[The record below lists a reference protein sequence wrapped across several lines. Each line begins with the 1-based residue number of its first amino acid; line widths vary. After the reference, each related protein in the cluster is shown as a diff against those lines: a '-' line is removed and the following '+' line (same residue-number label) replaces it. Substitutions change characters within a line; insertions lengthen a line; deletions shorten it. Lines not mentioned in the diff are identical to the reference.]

1 MQATVKT
8 ATNVASANSTVNAT
22 NVASA
27 NNAKAAAKQLS
38 AKRISAIN
46 ARVISNA
53 TQRTQV
59 AQMFLIQRAKLN
71 KARASKANSSSST
84 YTAKTARYNSIFAN
98 VKCMHTLAAMCIL
111 HKCTQQQT
119 AAYFIQA
126 YALKNVT
133 NLQFI
138 AQRMQV
144 YLTHSKTLAIL
155 SKLQQQ
161 QAAATK

>member
-1 MQATVKT
+1 MQTT
-8 ATNVASANSTVNAT
+8 ANNASTTSKVNNSSNTT

-27 NNAKAAAKQLS
+27 NNTKAAAKQLS

-53 TQRTQV
+53 TQRTQI
-59 AQMFLIQRAKLN
+59 AQMFLLQRAKLN
-71 KARASKANSSSST
+71 KARIAKQSSNSSS

-155 SKLQQQ
+155 NKLQQQ

>member
-1 MQATVKT
+1 MQTT
-8 ATNVASANSTVNAT
+8 ANNASTTSKVNNSSNTT

-27 NNAKAAAKQLS
+27 NNTKAATKQLS

-46 ARVISNA
+46 ARVINNA
-53 TQRTQV
+53 AQRTQV

-84 YTAKTARYNSIFAN
+84 YTAKIARYNSIFAN
-98 VKCMHTLAAMCIL
+98 VKCMHTLAATYIL

-138 AQRMQV
+138 AQRMQI